1 MKVEPGCPTVSFD
14 GLHLPGWQ
22 SVIINIHQ
30 GTRRSPSMLITTY
43 ALVTSNRSI
52 QSSSCVKANTLA
64 PKAMA
69 ALTTA
74 QYSTCN
80 AECLIHR
87 LPGFSTFAGAGAPA
101 RANAKNPGKRWF
113 QHSSA
118 PLDEFLVYIK
128 AVAASGANA
137 CKLQR
142 SELLHELLCILC
154 GNMSVSG
161 NMDH

>member
-1 MKVEPGCPTVSFD
+1 
-14 GLHLPGWQ
+14 
-22 SVIINIHQ
+22 
-30 GTRRSPSMLITTY
+30 MLITTY
-43 ALVTSNRSI
+43 ALVTSNRSV

-101 RANAKNPGKRWF
+101 RANAENPGKRWF

-142 SELLHELLCILC
+142 SELLSELLCILC